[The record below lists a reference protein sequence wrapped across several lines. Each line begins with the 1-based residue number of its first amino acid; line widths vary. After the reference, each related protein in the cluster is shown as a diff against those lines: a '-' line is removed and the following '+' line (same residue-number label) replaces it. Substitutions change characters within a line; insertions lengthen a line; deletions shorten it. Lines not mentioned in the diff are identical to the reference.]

1 MSENI
6 EDDRKIE
13 VDRKKGGRQEV
24 GSMSRNR
31 EGDRKW
37 GGYQEIGRVS
47 GNREDVSF
55 SNNQIQATS
64 LETLP

>member
-47 GNREDVSF
+47 GRKGGVRK
-55 SNNQIQATS
+55 
-64 LETLP
+64 

>member
-1 MSENI
+1 MGRISGN
-6 EDDRKIE
+6 RQG
-13 VDRKKGGRQEV
+13 VRKKGGC
-24 GSMSRNR
+24 
-31 EGDRKW
+31 
-37 GGYQEIGRVS
+37 QEIGRVS